1 MLIESN
7 LTLFYAN
14 YAVLYKTLLY
24 CLLWENAL
32 KKDEKTIDIS
42 YQ

>member
-14 YAVLYKTLLY
+14 YAVLYKTLLF

-32 KKDEKTIDIS
+32 KDEKTIDIS